1 VFIVI
6 VHYPALKEGEE
17 GNFREWFKWSSALL
31 GKHKGFV
38 SRRLLQPIEGGDFA
52 AIIEY
57 ESREVFATVGK
68 SPEHDEAASRMVSL
82 FEGHPRIASYEV
94 VAG

>member
-1 VFIVI
+1 MFIVI
-6 VHYPALKEGEE
+6 VHYPALKEGQE
-17 GNFREWFKWSSALL
+17 GNFREWFRWSSTLL

-38 SRRLLQPIEGGDFA
+38 SRRLLQQIEGGGLA

-57 ESREVFATVGK
+57 ESREAFAAMGK